1 MGIVARVGPDEL
13 QPWKAL
19 ANFVENQRRAVTILH
34 AGGDTYDRYT
44 YEIKILGPVRR
55 NFRSASP

>member
-1 MGIVARVGPDEL
+1 MAEKVGPDEL
-13 QPWKAL
+13 QAMES
-19 ANFVENQRRAVTILH
+19 AGERGGNQRRAVTILH